1 MPALPTGDVPVREV
15 VVDLGPRSYPVLVGP
30 GARHT
35 LSALVPPGARK
46 VAVVTQAGIG
56 VAVGSGRD
64 QRTFLVGD
72 GEVAKSLAS
81 VEELCRGFAQFGLT
95 RADLVVGV
103 GGGVV
108 TDVAGFAAAVY
119 HRGVPVAH
127 VATTLLGQVDAAIGG
142 KTGVNLPEG
151 KNLVGAFWQPVAVIC
166 DTEVLSSLP
175 PREYRSGLG
184 EMAKYAFLGV
194 PGLAGMDLAEAV
206 ARCVACKAAF
216 VSDDERETGGLR
228 SAGSAAGAV
237 GAAGAGRG
245 GDARPRGAPAGGRAL
260 LNYGHTLAHALE
272 TEGHYDLR
280 HGEAVAVGLVFAAR
294 LARRL
299 GRVGDERVAEHD
311 RVVASY
317 DLPSRLPADV
327 DMGRLVAAMSRD
339 KKSIGGGLT
348 FVLDGPDGLEVVP
361 GVGHEDVLAA
371 LAELLPGPAQPGTG
385 PAPRR

>member
-1 MPALPTGDVPVREV
+1 
-15 VVDLGPRSYPVLVGP
+15 
-30 GARHT
+30 
-35 LSALVPPGARK
+35 LSALVPAGARK
-46 VAVVTQAGIG
+46 VAVVTQGGVG
-56 VAVGSGRD
+56 VAVETGKD
-64 QRTFLVGD
+64 QRTFLIGD
-72 GEVAKSLAS
+72 GEQAKSLTT
-81 VEELCRGFAQFGLT
+81 VEELCQGFAQFGLT

-108 TDVAGFAAAVY
+108 TDVAGFAAAIY
-119 HRGVPVAH
+119 HRGVAVAH

-194 PGLAGMDLAEAV
+194 PGLSGMDLAEAV

-216 VSDDERETGGLR
+216 VSDDERETGALP
-228 SAGSAAGAV
+228 SA
-237 GAAGAGRG
+237 GAAGGS
-245 GDARPRGAPAGGRAL
+245 RPGRAL

-272 TEGHYDLR
+272 TEGNYDLR

-317 DLPSRLPADV
+317 DLPSTLPTGV
-327 DMGRLVAAMSRD
+327 DTAQLVAAMGRD
-339 KKSIGGGLT
+339 KKATGGGLT
-348 FVLDGPDGLEVVP
+348 FVLDGPEGLEVVP
-361 GVGHEDVLAA
+361 GVGHDEVLAV
-371 LAELLPGPAQPGTG
+371 LAELGPN
-385 PAPRR
+385 PALR